1 MATEN
6 PKVSGY
12 VPKEIF
18 DCLLEFK
25 EKRSLKSVSLA
36 LTVALSEYFGVDQ
49 KVDRQSS
56 LLLTDN
62 FVSKDRFEA
71 LENKVSELNSS
82 LLSELDKLVEQRF
95 SSLCSEPL
103 NNLPKHIEAEAIS
116 LVSELLDESLDRLP
130 SKLLSEPLK
139 SEPLIEAGAISV
151 ENELPSELSDGSSHL
166 IFINPALEKEDLKEE
181 KSIPKSISEQSDFA
195 FSKAYISLSGQRLA
209 KRLSITTST
218 LSSRKMELSEQ
229 DFYNWLQ
236 EKDPDKISWR
246 SSGGDLK
253 KRVSGWIPAK
263 ETPSELLSGLK
274 EWVDS
279 NPLLS

>member
-1 MATEN
+1 MATDN
-6 PKVSGY
+6 PKISGY
-12 VPKEIF
+12 VPQEIF

-36 LTVALSEYFGVDQ
+36 LTVLLSEYFQVDQ

-56 LLLTDN
+56 LLSGSD
-62 FVSKDRFEA
+62 FVSREQFES
-71 LENKVSELNSS
+71 LENKFSELSSS
-82 LLSELDKLVEQRF
+82 LLGELDKLVEQKI
-95 SSLCSEPL
+95 SSLRGELILSSPKSIEVQTVNVESEPQEDNSHL
-103 NNLPKHIEAEAIS
+103 QLDLIDSVLDSRDLKVDTQFSQPS
-116 LVSELLDESLDRLP
+116 LERSNFI
-130 SKLLSEPLK
+130 LSEP
-139 SEPLIEAGAISV
+139 SE
-151 ENELPSELSDGSSHL
+151 
-166 IFINPALEKEDLKEE
+166 
-181 KSIPKSISEQSDFA
+181 
-195 FSKAYISLSGQRLA
+195 SLSGQRLA

-218 LSSRKMELSEQ
+218 LSSRKMELLEQ

-246 SSGGDLK
+246 SSGSDLK

-263 ETPSELLSGLK
+263 DTPSELLSRLK

>member
-1 MATEN
+1 MATDN
-6 PKVSGY
+6 PKISGY
-12 VPKEIF
+12 VPQEIF

-95 SSLCSEPL
+95 SSLRSELL
-103 NNLPKHIEAEAIS
+103 NSLPKHIEAEAIS
-116 LVSELLDESLDRLP
+116 VESSLVSEPLDE
-130 SKLLSEPLK
+130 LLSKPLK
-139 SEPLIEAGAISV
+139 NEPLIEAKAIFV
-151 ENELPSELSDGSSHL
+151 ENELPSELSDESPHL
-166 IFINPALEKEDLKEE
+166 SFINSVLEKEDLKEE

-246 SSGGDLK
+246 SSSGDLK

-263 ETPSELLSGLK
+263 DTSSELLSRLK